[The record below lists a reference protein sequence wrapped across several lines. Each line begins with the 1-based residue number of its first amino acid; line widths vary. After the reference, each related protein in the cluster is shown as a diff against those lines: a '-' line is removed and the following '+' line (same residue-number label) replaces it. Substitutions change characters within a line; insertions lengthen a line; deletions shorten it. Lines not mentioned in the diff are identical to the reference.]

1 MKKILIIAGGMLSLT
16 IILAILVAIL
26 IVTFIKE
33 EGAGVWQDSRD
44 IIQRQS
50 VPITQVISSAQKH
63 SDSLVNYYQSLDNS
77 ENCQQLAAKLSSI
90 EAALANGSL
99 VLPRASIAQIFSI
112 KNRLNGVSTSA
123 KNLSCEQAT
132 KVIDTLS

>member
-1 MKKILIIAGGMLSLT
+1 MKKILIIAGGMLSLA

-33 EGAGVWQDSRD
+33 DGAGVWQDSRD

-50 VPITQVISSAQKH
+50 VPITQIISSAQKQ

-90 EAALANGSL
+90 EAALANGRL

-112 KNRLNGVSTSA
+112 KNRLNGASTSA
-123 KNLSCEQAT
+123 KNLTCEQAT
-132 KVIDTLS
+132 NVIDTLS